1 MAELVATGTGTVDV
15 IASRLKAE
23 AFYGMNGSAQPSSIR
38 AGDAPIKRGTIAKS
52 IMAANKANFI
62 PPDVPD
68 WQQRKISAAPLRP
81 AHAQRA
87 PNSRVTIPQRLS
99 YPGAPVH
106 PSVKP
111 AKLGIFKR

>member
-38 AGDAPIKRGTIAKS
+38 PGDPPIKRGTVAKS
-52 IMAANKANFI
+52 IMASNKAKFI

-68 WQQRKISAAPLRP
+68 WQQRKISAASIRASATMKSPNASP
-81 AHAQRA
+81 ARV
-87 PNSRVTIPQRLS
+87 PNALS
-99 YPGAPVH
+99 YGAPVH
-106 PSVKP
+106 PSVRP
-111 AKLGIFKR
+111 AKRGAMKR